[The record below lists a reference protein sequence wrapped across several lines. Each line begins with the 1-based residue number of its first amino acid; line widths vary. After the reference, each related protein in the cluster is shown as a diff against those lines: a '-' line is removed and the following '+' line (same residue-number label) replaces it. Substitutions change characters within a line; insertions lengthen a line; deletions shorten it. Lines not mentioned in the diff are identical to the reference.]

1 MDREFHQ
8 EIWDQLMIIEQI
20 DNKNYE
26 IKANILCNY
35 EQVSHAAQEVQKL
48 PQFQNEKKIQ
58 NLTFSPGWICKFIAM
73 NDMTRRRS
81 TAQGDKEINTND
93 EINLE
98 LQKAHDKIN
107 EEVIKQIKDNSVL

>member
-1 MDREFHQ
+1 MSQDFGKSKIYKITNDYNDDVYVGSTCDLLTKRFSKHKG
-8 EIWDQLMIIEQI
+8 DS
-20 DNKNYE
+20 K
-26 IKANILCNY
+26 
-35 EQVSHAAQEVQKL
+35 
-48 PQFQNEKKIQ
+48 NEKKIQ

-93 EINLE
+93 KINLE